1 VSARNFSEH
10 DTPAVGRHEA
20 TGKHRLWAYFSNKSG
35 SSCVT
40 AIITFACHTYFR
52 AISATG
58 IRQDI
63 EVLLQ
68 DFSRYS
74 PAPVVLAIPQF
85 GSAREPKLL
94 Q

>member
-1 VSARNFSEH
+1 MEQRAS
-10 DTPAVGRHEA
+10 
-20 TGKHRLWAYFSNKSG
+20 SG
-35 SSCVT
+35 CGLISVIKADLHVT

-74 PAPVVLAIPQF
+74 PAPVALAIPQF